1 MESSLSASVMFPL
14 TCHPVKH
21 VGVNYRSPRIS
32 RKTCVLF
39 RDTWLCA
46 PEKHSWA
53 LTQASVPLSL
63 RQLTVWKS
71 LLQGSQT
78 EVPGARQSLTMPAA
92 HSWGPR
98 SMGETTSPRKRSAAT
113 HSRIVLWCH
122 VGRRVRTFVNQTFK
136 WNLPIFIWLQ
146 LFQIFQR

>member
-32 RKTCVLF
+32 RKTRVLF
-39 RDTWLCA
+39 RDPWMCV

-53 LTQASVPLSL
+53 LTQASVPLFL

-78 EVPGARQSLTMPAA
+78 EVPGPGSHWQCLQPTA
-92 HSWGPR
+92 
-98 SMGETTSPRKRSAAT
+98 ETTPLRKRSAAT
-113 HSRIVLWCH
+113 HSGIVLWCH
-122 VGRRVRTFVNQTFK
+122 VGRRVRTFENQTFK